1 MSTSQP
7 LHALLDQTVWIH
19 TLARQLVADPHLA
32 ADLAQDATVAALE
45 RAPDSGRPLRGWL
58 ATVMRNQLAKL
69 RRGEASRSAR
79 EREARTDGLAPG
91 ASDVVE
97 KAETHRNVVLAVLAL
112 EEPYKSTLL
121 MRFFEQLSYDE
132 IARKTGVTNAAV
144 NSRVSRGL
152 AELRQRLE
160 TTYGGDRRA
169 LGLALLPL
177 AKLPTGLAAT
187 TTTTYLGLKTMHILI
202 GTAAATLVTAT
213 VSLGLLGGILSG
225 GREPAQPA
233 QPSNAGLP
241 AVSAEG
247 VELTAPFFE
256 PTSERSAPATL
267 VLPQDPRERRVH
279 EVADEKNT
287 WRTEL
292 SEVFALARTVE
303 SLSVSTGA
311 GDVQVLAS
319 TSGRLEI
326 QATVK
331 ARTDK
336 VKREQLTQVFADH
349 VEVVEED
356 GVLRIEDHHKNTN
369 GWTIDLV
376 VSVPARLP
384 LSANSGAGDVLVR
397 TGSEKVNANSGAG
410 DVLVEL
416 AGERVKK
423 LSANSGA
430 GAVRA
435 EVASVEEDLSGN
447 SGAGDVTLLVL
458 DPSSPGKVTLNSGA
472 GAVSLMVPANVVGSF
487 DLETFGSIQVAP
499 SLGLKVSQDISGQ
512 SRAAGTLG
520 SGGGSYSLRSG
531 AGNLALGIG
540 SQLPPPAEKRH
551 HEAGE
556 EHEKKHR

>member
-45 RAPDSGRPLRGWL
+45 RAPDEGRPLRGWL

-69 RRGEASRSAR
+69 RRGEASRTAR
-79 EREARTDGLAPG
+79 EREVRGAEAAPG
-91 ASDVVE
+91 ALDVVE

-132 IARKTGVTNAAV
+132 IARRTGMTSAAV
-144 NSRVSRGL
+144 NSRITRGL
-152 AELRQRLE
+152 AELRLRLE

-187 TTTTYLGLKTMHILI
+187 TTTTFLGLKTMHILI

-213 VSLGLLGGILSG
+213 VSLGVFSG

-233 QPSNAGLP
+233 QPSTSSALAP
-241 AVSAEG
+241 ASEG

-256 PTSERSAPATL
+256 PTAERSAPAEL
-267 VLPQDPRERRVH
+267 VLPQDQRERRVH
-279 EVADEKNT
+279 EAADDTNT

-292 SEVFALARTVE
+292 SDVFALAPTVE

-311 GDVQVLAS
+311 GDVQVLPS
-319 TSGRLEI
+319 NGGRLEI

-356 GVLRIEDHHKNTN
+356 GVLRIEDNHKNTN

-376 VSVPARLP
+376 VYVPARLP

-397 TGSEKVNANSGAG
+397 TGSAEVNANSGAG

-416 AGERVKK
+416 PGERVKR
-423 LSANSGA
+423 LRANSGA
-430 GAVRA
+430 GQVRA
-435 EVASVEEDLSGN
+435 EVASVEESLSGN
-447 SGAGDVTLLVL
+447 SGAGAVALLVL

-472 GAVSLMVPANVVGSF
+472 GSVSLMVPANIVGSF
-487 DLETFGSIQVAP
+487 DLETFGSLQLAP
-499 SLGLKVSQDISGQ
+499 SLGLRVSQDVSGQ

-531 AGNLALGIG
+531 AGNLAIGIG
-540 SQLPPPAEKRH
+540 NQLPPRSERRGP
-551 HEAGE
+551 GVDD